1 MVRITTVATG
11 SPFNPVFNTDNAGV
25 ANAVAGSGS
34 RPDLVGNPRS
44 GIVQVPGSGFGP
56 LLYNPAAY
64 TAPRGLA
71 FGDVGR
77 NSLTNPRRTNFDRA
91 LFKHFAIRE
100 SLAFEFRAE
109 AYNVFNHTEWG
120 ALAGGGGSGANA
132 VNSATNVFA
141 SSGFLFINTAHS
153 PRILQ
158 LGAKLMF

>member
-1 MVRITTVATG
+1 LSG
-11 SPFNPVFNTDNAGV
+11 SPFTPVFNTDNAGV

-44 GIVQVPGSGFGP
+44 GVVQVPNSGFGP

-64 TAPRGLA
+64 AVPRGLT

-77 NSLTNPRRTNFDRA
+77 NTLTNPRRTNFDMA

-100 SLAFEFRAE
+100 SVAFEFRAE
-109 AYNVFNHTEWG
+109 AFNVFNHTEWG

-132 VNSATNVFA
+132 VNSATNVFG
-141 SSGFLFINTAHS
+141 SSGFLFINTAHN

-158 LGAKLMF
+158 LGAKLLF